1 MNTYEMLKILFPDN
15 DLDDLNEISNHIN
28 HYGQKFGV
36 NTPLR
41 VAHFLAQVREEI
53 GPRLRPRSENLN
65 YTPESLRRT
74 FRFFRMNPNLSE
86 KLGRTSRQ
94 SADQDAIA
102 SYAYANRLGNGDAD
116 TNNDGFVDELDDGWK
131 YRGKFLLQI
140 TGKAN
145 YSAVQKRIDRYLP
158 NSGIDI
164 LENDYAD
171 DIEVHIIASM
181 AYWVWWDI
189 YRKADG
195 GVSDSDVNNVTR
207 IINRYTHSYSSRRR
221 HFNSIKHLI

>member
-1 MNTYEMLKILFPDN
+1 MSTLKMLDKLFDN
-15 DLDDLNEISNHIN
+15 SVDELEDIAYMIDL
-28 HYGQKFGV
+28 YGKKFGV

-65 YTPESLRRT
+65 YTPEALRKTFKYFRT
-74 FRFFRMNPNLSE
+74 HPKLSE
-86 KLGRTSRQ
+86 KLGRKGGQ

-102 SYAYANRLGNGDAD
+102 SYAYANRLGNGYAD

-145 YSAVQKRIDRYLP
+145 YSAVQIRIDRYLP
-158 NSGIDI
+158 NSGINI
-164 LENDYAD
+164 LENDYAN
-171 DIEVHIIASM
+171 DIKVHIIASM
-181 AYWVWWDI
+181 AFWIWHDI

-195 GVSDSDVNNVTR
+195 GTSDADINNVTR
-207 IINRYTHSYSSRRR
+207 VINRYTHSYSARRR
-221 HFNSIKHLI
+221 HFRMIEYFII